1 MINRASMLQRKAAR
15 RRTLGLCGLFVLF
28 ALFGLIVFTS
38 LSAASERRRAEA
50 LHLHTLDVLLV
61 TGRLETGINAAIRGE
76 RGFLITGDRSFL
88 EPYRQGRSEA
98 FRDAAEL
105 RRLTRDNPAQRR
117 ELERFVPSLR
127 SYFGTLA
134 GLIALVE
141 RGERARAF
149 EAVRN
154 RTDRGRIDQL
164 LASLHRIEG
173 EEGRLLALRGAANRS
188 ADVRT
193 ERTDLVVAAAGLVL
207 MILLTTAILS
217 ATRAHRQ
224 AVELSGELHELASTD
239 VLTGLPNRRQLMI
252 ALELEM
258 RRAARTG
265 RPLTLALLDV
275 DRFKSVNDRF
285 GHNGGDEV
293 LRAIA
298 DELRLVTR
306 GGDLL
311 GRFGGEE
318 FAILMPETNIA
329 EAELA
334 CERLRAAVARRRIE
348 LDGGAS
354 IRVTIS
360 TGVAP
365 LAGEEECAHLIAR
378 ADAALYTAKADGRN
392 LVRLA
397 A

>member
-1 MINRASMLQRKAAR
+1 LQRKAAR
-15 RRTLGLCGLFVLF
+15 RRTFGLCALFVLF
-28 ALFGLIVFTS
+28 TLFGSIVANTMWA
-38 LSAASERRRAEA
+38 SAERRRAEA
-50 LHLHTLDVLLV
+50 IHIHTLDVLLV
-61 TGRLETGINAAIRGE
+61 TGRLETWINGAVRGE
-76 RGFLITGDRSFL
+76 RGYLITGDREFL
-88 EPYRQGRSEA
+88 EPYHQGRAAALRDSETLQGLLA
-98 FRDAAEL
+98 
-105 RRLTRDNPAQRR
+105 DNPVQRP
-117 ELERFVPSLR
+117 ELARFVPRLHA
-127 SYFGTLA
+127 FFDTLA
-134 GLIALVE
+134 WLIALE
-141 RGERARAF
+141 EKGDRQQAI

-154 RTDRGRIDQL
+154 RADRDRIGEL
-164 LASLHRIEG
+164 LAVLHRIEA
-173 EEGRLLALRGAANRS
+173 EERRLLALRVAASRA
-188 ADVRT
+188 AD
-193 ERTDLVVAAAGLVL
+193 ERIERYNKIGAAAGLVL
-207 MILLTTAILS
+207 MILLTTAILR
-217 ATRAHRQ
+217 ATKAHRQ
-224 AVELSGELHELASTD
+224 AVELTGELHELASTD
-239 VLTGLPNRRQLMI
+239 ALTGLPNRRQLMTV
-252 ALELEM
+252 LELEM

-285 GHNGGDEV
+285 GHNVGDEV

-318 FAILMPETNIA
+318 FAILMPETKIA

-334 CERLRAAVARRRIE
+334 CERLRAAIARRYIR

-360 TGVAP
+360 TGVAL
-365 LAGEEECAHLIAR
+365 LAGEEESAQLIAR
-378 ADAALYTAKADGRN
+378 ADSALYTAKADGRN